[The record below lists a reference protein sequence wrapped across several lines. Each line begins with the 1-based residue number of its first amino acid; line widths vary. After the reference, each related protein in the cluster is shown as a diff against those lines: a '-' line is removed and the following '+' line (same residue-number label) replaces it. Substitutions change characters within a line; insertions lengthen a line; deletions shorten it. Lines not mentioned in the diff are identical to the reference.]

1 MRTIQRDANASEH
14 QIPIDVVT
22 RWNSTYKMM
31 FRIAENISFINEA
44 LSDRSLNKKFEKLI
58 LTEEEIG
65 YLDSA
70 VQILS
75 CFDYATTLLSGSNYT
90 TTSVCLPIL
99 YLLKD
104 NLKVTDIGSDFEKTL
119 KKVLN
124 DSVAEENIS
133 PLNSVLKEF
142 NVFEFETT
150 DKYCPKKNN
159 SSKSPIDQ
167 EISFFMSI
175 AVDQNTKLD
184 KFWKKHES
192 KLPLLFQSAK
202 HYLSIPATSV
212 PS

>member
-75 CFDYATTLLSGSNYT
+75 GFDYATTLFSGSNYT
-90 TTSVCLPIL
+90 TISVCLPIL

-124 DSVAEENIS
+124 DSVAFYCQKYE
-133 PLNSVLKEF
+133 LLK
-142 NVFEFETT
+142 
-150 DKYCPKKNN
+150 KR
-159 SSKSPIDQ
+159 
-167 EISFFMSI
+167 
-175 AVDQNTKLD
+175 NT
-184 KFWKKHES
+184 
-192 KLPLLFQSAK
+192 
-202 HYLSIPATSV
+202 
-212 PS
+212 